1 MGSVSAQAAQTTSA
15 LSKFHAGERQDAVCD
30 GVCVKRIRARAG
42 ACDGQPERH
51 RWNSEVANNVNE
63 TLTSAPVH

>member
-30 GVCVKRIRARAG
+30 GVCVKRMRARAG
-42 ACDGQPERH
+42 G
-51 RWNSEVANNVNE
+51 V
-63 TLTSAPVH
+63 